1 MLDSGG
7 QSGIGRICDLP
18 ASQLPDWDDMAVLS
32 LRCVGAMSSSC
43 PRFTRSAAA
52 TAAAAAAA
60 AGGAEWEWVASSLV
74 GWRRSAS
81 GRQLTSVMTADSRAR
96 TLTDTVQ
103 VQVQVQV

>member
-32 LRCVGAMSSSC
+32 LRRVGAMSSSC

-52 TAAAAAAA
+52 TAAAA

-103 VQVQVQV
+103 AEVQVQV